1 MAGLGPLSIERTESY
16 FSAVRVYVLFFAF
29 CVKRII
35 SLCLIEGDVYAK
47 NCYLIFSE
55 TLKRSGLN

>member
-16 FSAVRVYVLFFAF
+16 FYAVRVSALFFAF

-35 SLCLIEGDVYAK
+35 SLCLIEGDIYAK
-47 NCYLIFSE
+47 NWSDLLSNLF
-55 TLKRSGLN
+55 